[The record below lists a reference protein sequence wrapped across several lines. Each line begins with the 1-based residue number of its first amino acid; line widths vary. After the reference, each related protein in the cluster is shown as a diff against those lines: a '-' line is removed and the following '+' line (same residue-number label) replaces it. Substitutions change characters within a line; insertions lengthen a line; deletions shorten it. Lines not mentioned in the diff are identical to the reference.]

1 MPISI
6 NKKFRQI
13 RFIKT
18 LCLTPLFCVYRKTM
32 FAANLQRTSIATLSS
47 FCSARAGTVAA
58 ARAFLSTST
67 RKQFGDGTPNI
78 PKGFADI
85 KTRQKTFNIDNGLR

>member
-1 MPISI
+1 MKSLI
-6 NKKFRQI
+6 N
-13 RFIKT
+13 IKIWS
-18 LCLTPLFCVYRKTM
+18 LTPLFCIYRKTM
-32 FAANLQRTSIATLSS
+32 FAANLQRTSLATLSS
-47 FCSARAGTVAA
+47 FSSARVGTIAA
-58 ARAFLSTST
+58 ARVFLSTSA